1 MLRRPWVVLPV
12 LGVLGGHAGKQP
24 GLGTWS
30 VACFLLHLSPVAAVQ
45 IHSEP
50 ASPRDAV
57 LSAARAPDRQIA
69 APAGAHSHLQSK
81 WLLTGDFGDGPL
93 WLSLPSPNSVFLI
106 TCRLWLPG
114 SDVRLEFS
122 STDRARDVSAEL
134 YRQAIRLGRSQIVAA
149 SVGLT
154 LEAVHLVSLPSHPE
168 AITVLFDLGREVV
181 CSELP
186 FDYSPNQVIT
196 AAQEAAS
203 SSDIQI
209 LKGLAHRLRHGDV
222 IRVIVNSEQRTL
234 DVSAFTLPPHV
245 ASASRWLRESRVVS
259 FLHSVEGVLSFEVPR
274 SYALDITVLSTL
286 LQSVIPGRHVFV
298 EIPGADALPH
308 AAFCVARPGQDCVT
322 YRLTDA
328 SDPSAAGLF
337 LAFAGVFESFPV
349 FLDSL
354 LYSNRPAAVLLR
366 RLQPFGLSVLSWECT
381 VIPGRGDWGPLPDR
395 CPALSFAG
403 QFYPPGAPLPDF
415 PSGAVIQIIIVVAL
429 LWNRPSG
436 LTGVVINLLLVTV
449 PVSTMPP
456 FPGFIYCPV
465 NSLSIR
471 HDCGL
476 SSQSTCAAASAPNV
490 DLLDIGGTS
499 GSHKLALPSSVSW
512 FLESSDEEGPPPV
525 QAENM
530 SDASGAPVPFTTP
543 AGPPPPEPV
552 NAPFQPRLRY
562 LRAARPLEDY
572 ALGLWPSTLDREPAA
587 DEDVIR
593 RVQADL
599 LGLQR
604 GLRTFAA
611 AIPLGTPFCIH
622 NPFTARQQCDIVE
635 YSAGPELNPFVLF
648 QGHAR
653 SRGWAGIVLLMPQP
667 DATAVHLIGCPQAPG
682 NVAVGVVIDGRL
694 IPCCLPA
701 CVACAALRALHL
713 DGQAYDLRPPEVH
726 EETAVVQFRNGD
738 CLAAGRRPS
747 RQLPSQQDVQAAAAE
762 TLGRGT
768 DAATS
773 APGTT
778 SAAVRA
784 AWLWVGLVVTSAR
797 SPGVAPAMLAL
808 CLWHAEVLGMHRPGG
823 FPWGID
829 PVNRRFSGITS
840 EDPVEVVLH
849 SPFLG
854 VFPPFTASQDTCH
867 TQAWAQ
873 FRNDDPGWAADYFPV
888 WPGPA
893 FNELSVVPVGHDP
906 ALVTIMLVWGG
917 HHRATLTPR
926 TMTVAWLTSFVAR
939 HINSEVG
946 GLSLP
951 HGLAVCEYFD
961 IPPAAFRFRNGDVVY
976 IHDPPADPDEPLEFV
991 EPWHLQ
997 DGLAAHHA
1005 PWAVGFQLMFP
1016 ISVHLLRPEK
1026 PPLLTSIP
1034 AGESWCPEAF
1044 SFSGDFRHQFPG
1056 FWTPVQW
1063 TSARAL
1069 QLMAVNEVAAKVNV
1083 VAATP
1088 EGRLCRSVDRV
1099 VSRASLAAQLKF
1111 CPATVQVGGVPPYAL
1126 EQACEL
1132 RNGDVVF
1139 GEFARGGCA
1148 TASCRLGL
1156 WLGTALAFSQLPVAR
1171 QFLLVLA
1178 VGLFYGSHPASFG
1191 ASALLFMSPAAAM
1204 IPQAPATSVATPD
1217 IPAATV
1223 NRVTLTLANPFAPWQ
1238 RVEVDPSNAF
1248 EEIIADAHHTLTSW
1262 HRGFVESGLVTD
1274 GSHVLVPRPG
1284 GRLTCIL
1291 VTGLGQLLCVVVPSF
1306 LTPRDLTQAL
1316 QLRFGRRVSVH
1327 LSPGLAASTRDTRP
1341 VLALRSGDLIAVR
1354 LFQSDPS
1361 AGPRETPVFLTWGA
1375 AHAASAWHSDFI
1387 VAHASCVLLWSP
1399 SRPARVALLR
1409 HQARWNAAEATVCQ
1423 HEDALGVYRLL
1434 RKPVSAMAIG
1444 GFTPL
1449 QLDCL
1454 AVGCRLGGVAPVVRR
1469 GGSLIVL
1476 TVSCVLPAAFQVQ
1489 GPWSLFEAVGSRH
1502 CGAWATRFFP
1512 VRGAFPFAQVTL
1524 APVAPFGMASV
1535 VFHTLSG
1542 TAVALASVDASL
1554 EDIQRLAA
1562 RLIPCT
1568 RFWVVIPPPSI
1579 RAANMHT
1586 HIRLRNG
1593 DAFGFLPD
1601 SSQPGSTRF
1610 PALHYPSLDRARQVA
1625 SWSLSFRFDTGGP
1638 VTLWTTSNRFGQ
1650 LVYVRDNA
1658 YWDPLGPTFRSLGGE
1673 TLTGS
1678 WVPVLT
1684 GDLSDLHLMSRT
1696 SISEAHVLFL
1706 LPPEQTPVGVFLAG
1720 CNTHR
1725 IPLGW
1730 QLLPAIRY
1738 GDVLVIAPTAD
1749 LVWDPFSSLDDVQPQ
1764 SAQHT
1769 WHQSLTSA
1777 SPGPT
1782 ALLGFLAVSVGRA
1795 PWWLGLALGVVLGSG
1810 MVPSYE
1816 LPDPPIRVGLYPWRA
1831 RPGEGDLLDLSVRPE
1846 LDIVLL
1852 SPFTGPREAGRLYTS
1867 AAITELHTL
1876 TQACEPAWGADAVPV
1891 WPTAALPALLVVP
1904 RPPDP
1909 SLVCLAVSSL
1919 DRHFSVLIPC
1929 SSTLSWLGEALRF
1942 LQPLQA
1948 LSLRAPSSLAAST
1961 PPDGVIRWRSGDL
1974 VVALPPAAFEPT
1986 YQPPCFH
1993 TDAQVRHCA
2002 VWAVDFSV
2010 SARTNFIL
2018 WRPGVRATRGHAP
2031 EGAQWRALD
2040 FTFAG
2045 EFCQHY
2051 PGRWV
2056 PVPWIAQDHA
2066 HLVVVSEDPTYV
2078 NVVIEADGKC
2088 WCAPV
2093 TAVTDAW
2100 QLWTDVPSIPTQP
2113 RVLGLSHQELRQGT
2127 VLRNGDVVSGAPKVA
2142 PLSGGV
2148 WVLLAFFLSAR
2159 FLPTFP
2165 SSLVLLAGLVFGWHH
2180 EAVGAR
2186 HLSITVGLAAA
2197 GQCHVRAARMHDTPY
2212 PVGECHRLWEPSGS
2226 VSGPFFG
2233 PVDRPPE
2240 ELRHA
2245 AVAWSDFTQVL
2256 PPQDPRIVDWV
2267 PVPSDPLFVVVLLQC
2282 PPATRAAILPATC
2295 HAADLIRAC
2304 RRSVPDLA
2312 CVLASPEIWCGTATS
2327 FTPTLFLRS
2336 GDVLT
2341 LACAGWVPRL
2351 RSPSGRYWDTFYQAR
2366 KFAFWGSPFQIRMPG
2381 LLFAWSAGDPVPLTV
2396 HTVQNE
2402 VWDPEHCTFRPS
2414 LARYSVDRWIPAARC
2429 DLLGLHLVPE
2439 SLNPHRA
2446 HVLPM
2451 QPPLRLLEVSRYSTR
2466 GLIRDGDSGS
2476 LGSSAPSPRLLL
2488 CLVGLLLAR
2497 NALPLWPSGGAL
2509 LFAGASFGAFPFSG
2523 TLVLPAVS
2531 PVAMPVSAQNLRVVS
2546 PRWPPIAPSRGSF
2559 TVVGGPRRGGALPF
2573 WLAAPEPAA
2582 RPVAQTAPVPP
2593 AWSASL
2599 LDCYGRAWGAPADDR
2614 DFDGSP
2620 ATPATH
2626 CLDLQDAGYHYA
2638 GLAAHYLFKP
2648 LLTDLPS
2655 SLASLLHQGWCR
2667 FPRWPGGVPDEVF
2680 IATDGS
2686 GLGKGGWALAVWVS
2700 WKGNWYRLGWDAGS
2714 LASTPWLPSFP
2725 ATHLD
2730 LRSYLGELSAL
2741 VSAAAWFTVWWD
2753 NMQLLTGN
2761 APARITLAV
2770 DNSAALQVAGG
2781 HASATTPHARV
2792 CRALWQSIQS
2802 RCSTHFRHV
2811 PGHTGNLVN
2820 EIADA
2825 LAGYGTAHDRCAS
2838 VGWCRLPTTFGDS
2851 LLECAPLMWLLP
2863 QARLQEGRLCWRSPG
2878 WVDCPRTSIQ
2888 EPPQIQP
2895 QVRQDDEQVKPLR
2908 TTVTLVQ
2915 ANIQT
2920 IKDVDVSF
2928 FNRDGHGQRRIYLAK
2943 QLRAL
2948 GVHIAFLQEC
2958 RSRPGRWSSHGFLSF
2973 RSGAEKGLFGVEIW
2987 IRPDLLHPAL
2997 SLDDFRIRFASPKI
3011 LLVQCQRA
3019 ELPVTLVAAHAPHAE
3034 RPDAEIRRFWHDLKT
3049 QLLPACNRGTVLLGI
3064 DANAD
3069 FTGRDEEETL
3079 VGDLLNLRPARL
3091 GDDLLLACAHDT
3103 ALAAPGTWSEVCTG
3117 PTWTWQHTGGKTQ
3130 RLDHLLITHGTR
3142 VSQYRQFPEFDIL
3155 NGEVKCIRAAP
3166 TRLTLVPLSL
3176 KLSGTLFTSPHL
3188 VVVRREF
3195 SNFVLP
3201 TPMRSAAF
3209 LPGPL
3214 FKNGNLICLK
3224 LLPAFLKLFVMH
3236 GPRLG
3241 GFAPSITGNS
3251 VWLPFGHGAH
3261 AQARLDKQ
3269 AYFESML
3276 LGAVDHWH
3284 ATGRPLEA
3292 VAKLSWAS
3300 KGKAP
3305 GPDHIRNEAE
3315 PLHFKAST
3323 VGALHKKGPAH
3334 IPANFRSIAMLNG
3347 VAKLWHSQL
3356 RATLGQEVIAHYF
3369 PTQLGGRRGVDTGLA
3384 LTVFRSAVDLASVH
3398 GRSWAALFVDIQA
3411 AYYEADRTLLFH
3423 GRDLEPA
3430 LAGLQLPRHVHGLIQ
3445 DGVLAGL
3452 GVPADQIALL
3462 RDCVECSYWRLV
3474 GQHQAIMAGRGSRPG
3489 DGLAD
3494 VLFGAL
3500 FAVILQCL
3508 HFALKAEDIV
3518 HAASSDALGRPDAS
3532 LQIAWA
3538 DDLCLLVDF
3547 IRATWAVSKLRRLCT
3562 IVLQVFE
3569 AFRFRVNLGAGKTE
3583 ALVHLQGAG
3592 ANVARKDLLTPE
3604 PLLALSDGRGIRVVP
3619 EYKYLGVVQRC
3630 RDTGRRDVEAAAAR
3644 GNSIWTQASGLVHS
3658 EKLPWMLKSVW
3669 LQGRTL
3675 PAAYS
3680 SLATTLARSERA
3692 WGPLNGFYDKCLR
3705 QLVGSW
3711 DAGHHVASVQLRAC
3725 TGVLDVECATVIAR
3739 VRLLCR
3745 IASGRSPEV
3754 FELFQASWDR
3764 GGEWSSLLADAVRRV
3779 WPACGLPALQ
3789 TGEPTLLCVRRH
3801 TKEILSACRR
3811 ISRSGTMLLALHRAW
3826 RSHGGPPPKR
3836 VIGLASPHICPEC
3849 GVTLPSAHAL
3859 AAHAH
3864 RLHGR
3869 VALCTQYTLGTICL
3883 WCMVEFHNAA
3893 RLRYH
3898 LLHSPDC
3905 EHGLR
3910 CCVGPVYE
3918 YGTGT
3923 KRRGKQGHARAP
3935 VFRVAGPCNATAA
3948 QRRAAEEG
3956 RCCTDEE
3963 LAAEL
3968 RTIAPGPSFSEG
3980 TRSSPVVPFRRVGG
3994 YSTLPPGEE
4003 ASTIPCPE
4011 VLHSPHAPVASSTGA
4026 LDFGSP
4032 TTSVRLS
4039 SDDTAAA
4046 SARYQTHPTER
4057 FCTVYC
4063 FDEAPGA
4070 SSFCAPSCRWCA
4082 VPPAIWCL
4090 PPSWARCWKLFLALE
4105 SLHPWAAETWRLSA
4119 FLRQEER
4126 PSPSAT
4132 LGCLTCFE
4140 QIAAQ
4145 RILFLRR
4152 LLTCL
4157 HLLRQIKAGAA
4168 LWCAVPLPGAF
4179 WELLRRVVPHA
4190 VGTSAVAV
4198 LGFGTVVSLPAVAPR
4213 ALSSLASGWLSL
4225 ASPRR
4230 LAMPHQLP
4238 L

>member
-1 MLRRPWVVLPV
+1 MRIWTLNVPVPVDLPWRPQGYP
-12 LGVLGGHAGKQP
+12 
-24 GLGTWS
+24 T
-30 VACFLLHLSPVAAVQ
+30 
-45 IHSEP
+45 
-50 ASPRDAV
+50 
-57 LSAARAPDRQIA
+57 
-69 APAGAHSHLQSK
+69 
-81 WLLTGDFGDGPL
+81 
-93 WLSLPSPNSVFLI
+93 
-106 TCRLWLPG
+106 
-114 SDVRLEFS
+114 
-122 STDRARDVSAEL
+122 
-134 YRQAIRLGRSQIVAA
+134 
-149 SVGLT
+149 
-154 LEAVHLVSLPSHPE
+154 
-168 AITVLFDLGREVV
+168 
-181 CSELP
+181 
-186 FDYSPNQVIT
+186 
-196 AAQEAAS
+196 
-203 SSDIQI
+203 
-209 LKGLAHRLRHGDV
+209 
-222 IRVIVNSEQRTL
+222 
-234 DVSAFTLPPHV
+234 
-245 ASASRWLRESRVVS
+245 RWLRELMCRLHHIDDPGEFRSTLSSPGGTVQHVLFVPIVPTTHPTARFWLLHWGDAAVVTFGHTPFHWDVVS
-259 FLHSVEGVLSFEVPR
+259 AHIR
-274 SYALDITVLSTL
+274 ALF
-286 LQSVIPGRHVFV
+286 PG
-298 EIPGADALPH
+298 
-308 AAFCVARPGQDCVT
+308 
-322 YRLTDA
+322 
-328 SDPSAAGLF
+328 
-337 LAFAGVFESFPV
+337 
-349 FLDSL
+349 
-354 LYSNRPAAVLLR
+354 
-366 RLQPFGLSVLSWECT
+366 
-381 VIPGRGDWGPLPDR
+381 GPLPDR

-415 PSGAVIQIIIVVAL
+415 PSGAVIQIIIGAL
-429 LWNRPSG
+429 ARIPGDDDPWNPDPLVIDSPFFRHVPSRGPALEPAIRLDGSGNQLAAGVLQTPLVDQGVQTDLSGNGTGLDHATVSRVHLLSRELSFHTSRLWAGLAEPDAEPVGDSPSV
-436 LTGVVINLLLVTV
+436 L
-449 PVSTMPP
+449 
-456 FPGFIYCPV
+456 
-465 NSLSIR
+465 R
-471 HDCGL
+471 L
-476 SSQSTCAAASAPNV
+476 SSQSACAAASAPHV

-512 FLESSDEEGPPPV
+512 VLVGALLGFRGVASGSFLALATVSDGSIIFPPPDCSDEEQSDGEGPPPV

-530 SDASGAPVPFTTP
+530 SAASAAPVPFTIP

-587 DEDVIR
+587 DEDVVR

-653 SRGWAGIVLLMPQP
+653 SRGWAGMVLLMPQP

-694 IPCCLPA
+694 LPCCLPA
-701 CVACAALRALHL
+701 CVACAALQALHL
-713 DGQAYDLRPPEVH
+713 DGQEYDLRPPDVH

-747 RQLPSQQDVQAAAAE
+747 RQLPSHQDVQAATAE
-762 TLGRGT
+762 TLGGGT
-768 DAATS
+768 DDAAT
-773 APGTT
+773 
-778 SAAVRA
+778 
-784 AWLWVGLVVTSAR
+784 
-797 SPGVAPAMLAL
+797 
-808 CLWHAEVLGMHRPGG
+808 
-823 FPWGID
+823 
-829 PVNRRFSGITS
+829 
-840 EDPVEVVLH
+840 
-849 SPFLG
+849 
-854 VFPPFTASQDTCH
+854 DTCH

-1056 FWTPVQW
+1056 FWMPVQW

-1099 VSRASLAAQLKF
+1099 ASRDSLAAQLRF
-1111 CPATVQVGGVPPYAL
+1111 CPATVQVGGVPSYAM

-1132 RNGDVVF
+1132 RNGDVIF
-1139 GEFARGGCA
+1139 GEFARGACA
-1148 TASCRLGL
+1148 TASCRLGW
-1156 WLGTALAFSQLPVAR
+1156 WLGTAFAFSQLPMAR

-1178 VGLFYGSHPASFG
+1178 VGLMHGGQSSSLG
-1191 ASALLFMSPAAAM
+1191 AGALFFLPSAAAM
-1204 IPQAPATSVATPD
+1204 IQRAPAGPLATPA

-1248 EEIIADAHHTLTSW
+1248 EDVIA
-1262 HRGFVESGLVTD
+1262 V
-1274 GSHVLVPRPG
+1274 
-1284 GRLTCIL
+1284 
-1291 VTGLGQLLCVVVPSF
+1291 
-1306 LTPRDLTQAL
+1306 
-1316 QLRFGRRVSVH
+1316 
-1327 LSPGLAASTRDTRP
+1327 
-1341 VLALRSGDLIAVR
+1341 AVR

-1399 SRPARVALLR
+1399 SRPTRVALLR

-1423 HEDALGVYRLL
+1423 HEEALGVHRWAPCHGVSRLTEALHMTFTFKGFPSAPPPVRLL
-1434 RKPVSAMAIG
+1434 RKPVYATAIG
-1444 GFTPL
+1444 GFIPL

-1454 AVGCRLGGVAPVVRR
+1454 AVGYLRWPDFCSLCMVSVGCRLGGVAPVIGTALTAIFLRESISAVVNLMSCRR

-1476 TVSCVLPAAFQVQ
+1476 TVSFVLPAAFQVQ

-1512 VRGAFPFAQVTL
+1512 VRAAFPFAQVTL

-1562 RLIPCT
+1562 RLIPST

-1579 RAANMHT
+1579 RAAHMHT

-1601 SSQPGSTRF
+1601 STQPGSTRF

-1638 VTLWTTSNRFGQ
+1638 VTLWTTSSRFGQ

-1706 LPPEQTPVGVFLAG
+1706 LPPEPTPVGVFLAG

-1738 GDVLVIAPTAD
+1738 VRAGSTLRDGDVLVIAPNAD
-1749 LVWDPFSSLDDVQPQ
+1749 LVWDPFSTQPPSLDDAQPQ
-1764 SAQHT
+1764 RAQHT
-1769 WHQSLTSA
+1769 WHQPLTSA
-1777 SPGPT
+1777 SPGST
-1782 ALLGFLAVSVGRA
+1782 VLLGALAVSVGRA
-1795 PWWLGLALGVVLGSG
+1795 PWWLGLALGVVLGSS

-1816 LPDPPIRVGLYPWRA
+1816 LLDPPIRVGLYPWRA
-1831 RPGEGDLLDLSVRPE
+1831 RPGEGDLLDLSARPE

-1867 AAITELHTL
+1867 ASVTELNTL
-1876 TQACEPAWGADAVPV
+1876 MQACEPAWGADVAPV

-2010 SARTNFIL
+2010 SVRTNFIL
-2018 WRPGVRATRGHAP
+2018 WRPGVRAIRGHAP

-2093 TAVTDAW
+2093 TAATDAW
-2100 QLWTDVPSIPTQP
+2100 QLWNDVPSISTQP

-2127 VLRNGDVVSGAPKVA
+2127 VLRNGDVVSEAPQGALP
-2142 PLSGGV
+2142 SGGV
-2148 WVLLAFFLSAR
+2148 QALLAFFLSVR

-2165 SSLVLLAGLVFGWHH
+2165 SSLVLIAGLFFGWHN
-2180 EAVGAR
+2180 EAAGAR
-2186 HLSITVGLAAA
+2186 HLTLAVGLAAT
-2197 GQCHVRAARMHDTPY
+2197 GQGHVGAVRMSDTPY
-2212 PVGECHRLWEPSGS
+2212 PAGECHRLWEPSGS

-2245 AVAWSDFTQVL
+2245 AVAWSDFTQVR

-2295 HAADLIRAC
+2295 HAADLTRAC

-2327 FTPTLFLRS
+2327 YTPTLFLRS

-2341 LACAGWVPRL
+2341 LACAGWAPRL

-2366 KFAFWGSPFQIRMPG
+2366 KFAFWGSPFQIRLPG

-2414 LARYSVDRWIPAARC
+2414 LARYSVARWIPAARC

-2446 HVLPM
+2446 HVLPT
-2451 QPPLRLLEVSRYSTR
+2451 QPPLRLLEVSRYSTQ
-2466 GLIRDGDSGS
+2466 
-2476 LGSSAPSPRLLL
+2476 
-2488 CLVGLLLAR
+2488 
-2497 NALPLWPSGGAL
+2497 
-2509 LFAGASFGAFPFSG
+2509 GASFGAFPFSD
-2523 TLVLPAVS
+2523 TLVLPG
-2531 PVAMPVSAQNLRVVS
+2531 VAHGAMS
-2546 PRWPPIAPSRGSF
+2546 WP
-2559 TVVGGPRRGGALPF
+2559 ALLF
-2573 WLAAPEPAA
+2573 
-2582 RPVAQTAPVPP
+2582 
-2593 AWSASL
+2593 
-2599 LDCYGRAWGAPADDR
+2599 DIYGRAWGA
-2614 DFDGSP
+2614 G
-2620 ATPATH
+2620 H
-2626 CLDLQDAGYHYA
+2626 HYA
-2638 GLAAHYLFKP
+2638 GLAAHYLARHLLVSMPPTQSNLVAPPISGMCPDMPVPWLMRLSMPLPVMVQCILGMLPLGGAGCLGRSGPP
-2648 LLTDLPS
+2648 LLNAHRFSGYFRPRSWAL
-2655 SLASLLHQGWCR
+2655 LASFGN
-2667 FPRWPGGVPDEVF
+2667 PR
-2680 IATDGS
+2680 
-2686 GLGKGGWALAVWVS
+2686 
-2700 WKGNWYRLGWDAGS
+2700 R
-2714 LASTPWLPSFP
+2714 
-2725 ATHLD
+2725 
-2730 LRSYLGELSAL
+2730 
-2741 VSAAAWFTVWWD
+2741 
-2753 NMQLLTGN
+2753 
-2761 APARITLAV
+2761 
-2770 DNSAALQVAGG
+2770 GG
-2781 HASATTPHARV
+2781 H
-2792 CRALWQSIQS
+2792 
-2802 RCSTHFRHV
+2802 
-2811 PGHTGNLVN
+2811 PG
-2820 EIADA
+2820 
-2825 LAGYGTAHDRCAS
+2825 
-2838 VGWCRLPTTFGDS
+2838 
-2851 LLECAPLMWLLP
+2851 
-2863 QARLQEGRLCWRSPG
+2863 
-2878 WVDCPRTSIQ
+2878 
-2888 EPPQIQP
+2888 
-2895 QVRQDDEQVKPLR
+2895 
-2908 TTVTLVQ
+2908 LVQ

-2920 IKDVDVSF
+2920 IKDVAESF
-2928 FNRDGHGQRRIYLAK
+2928 FNREGHGQRRIYIAQ
-2943 QLRAL
+2943 QLQSL
-2948 GVHIAFLQEC
+2948 DVHVAFLQEC

-2973 RSGAEKGLFGVEIW
+2973 RSGAEKGMFGVEIW
-2987 IRPDLLHPAL
+2987 VRPDVVSPKLD
-2997 SLDDFRIRFASPKI
+2997 LDDFRIRFASPRL
-3011 LLVQCQRA
+3011 LLVQCQRSDF
-3019 ELPVTLVAAHAPHAE
+3019 PVTLVAAHAPHAE
-3034 RPDAEIRRFWHDLKT
+3034 RPEHEIRRFWQDLRV
-3049 QLLPACNRGTVLLGI
+3049 QLLPACNRGVVLAGI

-3069 FTGRDEEETL
+3069 FVGRDEEEVL
-3079 VGDLLNLRPARL
+3079 VGDLLSLRPARL
-3091 GDDLLLACAHDT
+3091 ADDLLLACLHDT
-3103 ALAAPGTWSEVCTG
+3103 SLAAPGTWAETHSG
-3117 PTWTWQHTGGKTQ
+3117 PSWTWQHTGGKVQ
-3130 RLDHLLITHGTR
+3130 RLDHLLVTGGVVVRGH
-3142 VSQYRQFPEFDIL
+3142 RQFPELDIL
-3155 NGEVKCIRAAP
+3155 NGEARDHMPITACVEIWGKTGRRVHQRCPYPPTCGDLVSQHVWDTLARSGPGSGSTKVRQLCTAHDAA
-3166 TRLTLVPLSL
+3166 
-3176 KLSGTLFTSPHL
+3176 
-3188 VVVRREF
+3188 VR
-3195 SNFVLP
+3195 
-3201 TPMRSAAF
+3201 
-3209 LPGPL
+3209 
-3214 FKNGNLICLK
+3214 
-3224 LLPAFLKLFVMH
+3224 LLPARPPLCRRQPYLSDTAAGLLDTLRDARAELRRLASLQRQQLCALAFHAWHGRPPPAPARRWERHQVQMLVAHFAHVCFKL
-3236 GPRLG
+3236 R
-3241 GFAPSITGNS
+3241 AQ
-3251 VWLPFGHGAH
+3251 AH
-3261 AQARLDKQ
+3261 AQARIDKQ
-3269 AYFESML
+3269 AYFESL
-3276 LGAVDHWH
+3276 LVGAIDHWH

-3292 VAKLSWAS
+3292 VSKLSWAS
-3300 KGKAP
+3300 KGAKQKRDVRAASGFNIDAELQLQFQQQEGGRPVSSAQLNSAFAKWADTARPVCPAAVPSLLDVEHMCRSQKRGKAP
-3305 GPDHIRNEAE
+3305 GPDHIRNEVWKACPDKAGRWLWPIWLHLAWGEAE
-3315 PLHFKAST
+3315 PLHFKASI

-3334 IPANFRSIAMLNG
+3334 LPSNFRSIAMLNG

-3356 RATLGQEVIAHYF
+3356 RATLGQEIIAHYF

-3384 LTVFRSAVDLASVH
+3384 LGVFRSAVDLATVRH
-3398 GRSWAALFVDIQA
+3398 RSWAALFVDIQA
-3411 AYYEADRTLLFH
+3411 AYYEADRILLFE
-3423 GRDLEPA
+3423 GRDLDEA
-3430 LAGLQLPRHVHGLIQ
+3430 LQGLRLPEHVHGLIR
-3445 DGVLAGL
+3445 DGVLSGL
-3452 GVPADQIALL
+3452 GVPPDQIALL
-3462 RDCVECSYWRLV
+3462 RDCVECSFWRLV
-3474 GQHQAIMAGRGSRPG
+3474 GQPQAILASRGSRPG

-3508 HFALKAEDIV
+3508 HHALRAEDIV
-3518 HAASSDALGRPDAS
+3518 HASTSDALGNPDTA

-3547 IRATWAVSKLRRLCT
+3547 LRATWAVSKLQRLCS

-3583 ALVHLQGAG
+3583 ALVHLQGPG
-3592 ANVARKDLLTPE
+3592 ANEARKELLSPVPQLHLT
-3604 PLLALSDGRGIRVVP
+3604 DGRCIRVVP
-3619 EYKYLGVVQRC
+3619 EYKYLGVAQRC
-3630 RDTGRRDVEAAAAR
+3630 RDTGRRDIEAAASR
-3644 GNSIWTQASGLVHS
+3644 GNAIWTQSAGLVHS
-3658 EKLPWMLKSVW
+3658 DHLPWVLKLVW

-3680 SLATTLARSERA
+3680 SLATTLAHCERV
-3692 WGPLNGFYDKCLR
+3692 WGPLQGFLDKCLR
-3705 QLVGSW
+3705 QLVGAW
-3711 DAGHHVASVQLRAC
+3711 DAGHHVASAQLRAC
-3725 TGVLDVECATVIAR
+3725 TGVLDVECATLIAR

-3745 IASGRSPEV
+3745 IVSGRSAEV
-3754 FELFQASWDR
+3754 FDLFQASWDR
-3764 GGEWSSLLADAVRRV
+3764 GGEWSSLLADAVRKV
-3779 WPACGLPALQ
+3779 WPACGLPDLR
-3789 TGEPTLLCVRRH
+3789 TGEPTLEGIRRH
-3801 TKEILSACRR
+3801 SKAILAACRK

-3826 RSHGGPPPKR
+3826 NSRQTPSPKKI
-3836 VIGLASPHICPEC
+3836 IGVAAPHVCPEC

-3859 AAHAH
+3859 AAHLH

-3869 VALCTQYTLGTICL
+3869 VALCTQYTLGTVCL
-3883 WCMVEFHNAA
+3883 WCLIEFHNAA

-3898 LLHSPDC
+3898 LLNSPAC

-3910 CCVGPVYE
+3910 CCVGPVYV
-3918 YGTGT
+3918 YGSGT
-3923 KRRGKQGHARAP
+3923 KRRGQQGHARAP
-3935 VFRVAGPCNATAA
+3935 VFRLTGPCNATPS
-3948 QRRAAEEG
+3948 QRRAAEED
-3956 RCCTDEE
+3956 RNCTAEE

-3968 RTIAPGPSFSEG
+3968 HALAPGPGFAEG
-3980 TRSSPVVPFRRVGG
+3980 ARSSPVVPFRRATDPAEGTPV
-3994 YSTLPPGEE
+3994 PPTG
-4003 ASTIPCPE
+4003 C
-4011 VLHSPHAPVASSTGA
+4011 APVAVGFPAVAHAAFDGVKPPIEASSP
-4026 LDFGSP
+4026 LSP
-4032 TTSVRLS
+4032 LS
-4039 SDDTAAA
+4039 PHPPPLAVPAQV
-4046 SARYQTHPTER
+4046 SACLLSA
-4057 FCTVYC
+4057 FF
-4063 FDEAPGA
+4063 FDEFPDD
-4070 SSFCAPSCRWCA
+4070 CELRVPSCRWSGLA
-4082 VPPAIWCL
+4082 PGLWCL
-4090 PPSWARCWKLFLALE
+4090 PCSWNWCWRLFCAFDMR
-4105 SLHPWAAETWRLSA
+4105 HPWSGDVWRLSA
-4119 FLRQEER
+4119 FLRREER
-4126 PSPSAT
+4126 PSALPRLRGPS
-4132 LGCLTCFE
+4132 GFG
-4140 QIAAQ
+4140 QAAAS

-4152 LLTCL
+4152 MLTFL
-4157 HLLRQIKAGAA
+4157 HLIRQLQLGAV
-4168 LWCAVPLPGAF
+4168 LWSAQPLPGAF
-4179 WELLRRVVPHA
+4179 WELLGRVAPAA
-4190 VGTSAVAV
+4190 VGASAVSV
-4198 LGFGTVVSLPAVAPR
+4198 LGFGSVVSLPGVVPSALA
-4213 ALSSLASGWLSL
+4213 ALSAGCLATAL
-4225 ASPRR
+4225 PRR
-4230 LAMPHQLP
+4230 LAFPHQL
-4238 L
+4238 LSAG

>member
-1 MLRRPWVVLPV
+1 MRIWTLNVPVPVDLPWRPQGYP
-12 LGVLGGHAGKQP
+12 
-24 GLGTWS
+24 T
-30 VACFLLHLSPVAAVQ
+30 
-45 IHSEP
+45 
-50 ASPRDAV
+50 
-57 LSAARAPDRQIA
+57 
-69 APAGAHSHLQSK
+69 
-81 WLLTGDFGDGPL
+81 
-93 WLSLPSPNSVFLI
+93 
-106 TCRLWLPG
+106 
-114 SDVRLEFS
+114 
-122 STDRARDVSAEL
+122 
-134 YRQAIRLGRSQIVAA
+134 
-149 SVGLT
+149 
-154 LEAVHLVSLPSHPE
+154 
-168 AITVLFDLGREVV
+168 
-181 CSELP
+181 
-186 FDYSPNQVIT
+186 
-196 AAQEAAS
+196 
-203 SSDIQI
+203 
-209 LKGLAHRLRHGDV
+209 
-222 IRVIVNSEQRTL
+222 
-234 DVSAFTLPPHV
+234 
-245 ASASRWLRESRVVS
+245 RWLRELMCRLHHIDDPGEFRSTLSSPGGTVQHVLFVPIVPTTHPTARFWLLHWGDAAVVTFGHTPFHWDVVS
-259 FLHSVEGVLSFEVPR
+259 AHIR
-274 SYALDITVLSTL
+274 ALF
-286 LQSVIPGRHVFV
+286 PG
-298 EIPGADALPH
+298 
-308 AAFCVARPGQDCVT
+308 
-322 YRLTDA
+322 
-328 SDPSAAGLF
+328 
-337 LAFAGVFESFPV
+337 
-349 FLDSL
+349 
-354 LYSNRPAAVLLR
+354 
-366 RLQPFGLSVLSWECT
+366 
-381 VIPGRGDWGPLPDR
+381 GPLPDR

-415 PSGAVIQIIIVVAL
+415 PSGAVIQIIIGALARIPGDDDPWNPDPLVVDSPFFRHVPSRGPAL
-429 LWNRPSG
+429 EPAIRLDGSGNQLAAGALQTPLVDQGVQTDLSGNGTGLDHATVSRVHLLSRELSFHTSRLWAGLAEPDAEPVGDSPSV
-436 LTGVVINLLLVTV
+436 L
-449 PVSTMPP
+449 
-456 FPGFIYCPV
+456 
-465 NSLSIR
+465 R
-471 HDCGL
+471 L
-476 SSQSTCAAASAPNV
+476 SSQSACAAASAPNV

-512 FLESSDEEGPPPV
+512 VLVGALLGFRGVASGSFLALATVSDGSIIFPPPDCSDEEQSDEEGPPPV

-530 SDASGAPVPFTTP
+530 SVASGAPVPFTIP

-587 DEDVIR
+587 DEDVVR

-653 SRGWAGIVLLMPQP
+653 SRGWAGMVLLMPQP

-694 IPCCLPA
+694 LPCCLPA
-701 CVACAALRALHL
+701 CVACAALQALHL
-713 DGQAYDLRPPEVH
+713 DGQEYDLRPPDVH

-747 RQLPSQQDVQAAAAE
+747 RQLPSHQDVQAATAE
-762 TLGRGT
+762 TLGGGT
-768 DAATS
+768 DDAATV
-773 APGTT
+773 PGST
-778 SAAVRA
+778 SAAFRA
-784 AWLWVGLVVTSAR
+784 AGLWVWLVVTSAR
-797 SPGVAPAMLAL
+797 SHGVAPAMLAL
-808 CLWHAEVLGMHRPGG
+808 CLWRAEVLGMHRPGG

-873 FRNDDPGWAADYFPV
+873 FRTADPGWAADYFPV

-1099 VSRASLAAQLKF
+1099 VSRDSLAAQLRF
-1111 CPATVQVGGVPPYAL
+1111 CPATVQVGGVPSYAM

-1132 RNGDVVF
+1132 RNGDVIF
-1139 GEFARGGCA
+1139 GEFARGACA
-1148 TASCRLGL
+1148 TASCRLGW
-1156 WLGTALAFSQLPVAR
+1156 WLGTAFAFSQLPMAR

-1178 VGLFYGSHPASFG
+1178 VGLMHGGQSSSLG
-1191 ASALLFMSPAAAM
+1191 AGALFFLPSAAAM
-1204 IPQAPATSVATPD
+1204 IQRAPAAPLATPA

-1248 EEIIADAHHTLTSW
+1248 EDVIADAHHTLTSW
-1262 HRGFVESGLVTD
+1262 HRGFAESGLVSD

-1284 GRLTCIL
+1284 GRLACIL
-1291 VTGLGQLLCVVVPSF
+1291 VSGLGQLICVVVPSF
-1306 LTPRDLTQAL
+1306 LTPRDLTHAL
-1316 QLRFGRRVSVH
+1316 QLRFGRRVSAH

-1399 SRPARVALLR
+1399 SRPTRVALLR

-1423 HEDALGVYRLL
+1423 HEEALGVHRWAPCHGHLGTPPWLVEQATAFGRVNIIQSRGSTRLL
-1434 RKPVSAMAIG
+1434 RKPVYATAIG
-1444 GFTPL
+1444 GFIPL

-1454 AVGCRLGGVAPVVRR
+1454 VVGYLRWPDFCSLCMVSVGQPGLCPPAPRADVPVLTLQKLAPFAPGCRLGGVAPVIGTALTAIFLRESISAVVNLMSCRR

-1476 TVSCVLPAAFQVQ
+1476 TVSFVLPAAFQVQ

-1512 VRGAFPFAQVTL
+1512 VRAAFPFAQVTL

-1562 RLIPCT
+1562 RLIPST

-1579 RAANMHT
+1579 RAAHMYT

-1601 SSQPGSTRF
+1601 STQPGSTRF

-1638 VTLWTTSNRFGQ
+1638 VTLWTTSSRFGQ

-1738 GDVLVIAPTAD
+1738 VRAGSTLRDGVKATFSIFRPD
-1749 LVWDPFSSLDDVQPQ
+1749 LNWILFCL
-1764 SAQHT
+1764 
-1769 WHQSLTSA
+1769 
-1777 SPGPT
+1777 
-1782 ALLGFLAVSVGRA
+1782 
-1795 PWWLGLALGVVLGSG
+1795 
-1810 MVPSYE
+1810 
-1816 LPDPPIRVGLYPWRA
+1816 
-1831 RPGEGDLLDLSVRPE
+1831 
-1846 LDIVLL
+1846 
-1852 SPFTGPREAGRLYTS
+1852 
-1867 AAITELHTL
+1867 
-1876 TQACEPAWGADAVPV
+1876 ACEPAWGADVVPV

-1961 PPDGVIRWRSGDL
+1961 PHDGVIRWRSGDL

-2010 SARTNFIL
+2010 SVRTNFIL
-2018 WRPGVRATRGHAP
+2018 WRPGVRAIRGHAP

-2045 EFCQHY
+2045 DFCQHY

-2093 TAVTDAW
+2093 TAATDAW
-2100 QLWTDVPSIPTQP
+2100 QLWNDVPSISTQP

-2127 VLRNGDVVSGAPKVA
+2127 VLRNGDVVSEAPQGALP
-2142 PLSGGV
+2142 SGGV
-2148 WVLLAFFLSAR
+2148 QALLAFFLSVR

-2165 SSLVLLAGLVFGWHH
+2165 SSLVLIAGLFFGWHN
-2180 EAVGAR
+2180 EAAGAR
-2186 HLSITVGLAAA
+2186 HLTLAVGLAAT
-2197 GQCHVRAARMHDTPY
+2197 GQGHVEAVRMSDTPY
-2212 PVGECHRLWEPSGS
+2212 PAGECHRLWEPSGS

-2245 AVAWSDFTQVL
+2245 AVAWSDFTQVR

-2295 HAADLIRAC
+2295 HAADLTRAC

-2327 FTPTLFLRS
+2327 YTPTLFLRS

-2341 LACAGWVPRL
+2341 LACAGWAPRL

-2366 KFAFWGSPFQIRMPG
+2366 KFAFWGSPFQIRLPG

-2414 LARYSVDRWIPAARC
+2414 LARYSVARWIPAARC

-2446 HVLPM
+2446 HVLPT
-2451 QPPLRLLEVSRYSTR
+2451 QPPLRLLEVSRYSTQ

-2476 LGSSAPSPRLLL
+2476 FGSRAPSPRLLL
-2488 CLVGLLLAR
+2488 CLAGLLLTR
-2497 NALPLWPSGGAL
+2497 NALSLWASGGAL
-2509 LFAGASFGAFPFSG
+2509 LLAGASFGAFPFSD
-2523 TLVLPAVS
+2523 TLVLSSVAHGAMSWPA
-2531 PVAMPVSAQNLRVVS
+2531 
-2546 PRWPPIAPSRGSF
+2546 
-2559 TVVGGPRRGGALPF
+2559 
-2573 WLAAPEPAA
+2573 
-2582 RPVAQTAPVPP
+2582 
-2593 AWSASL
+2593 L
-2599 LDCYGRAWGAPADDR
+2599 LFDIYGRAWGAPSEAPRVADAAAKTVPDR
-2614 DFDGSP
+2614 R
-2620 ATPATH
+2620 
-2626 CLDLQDAGYHYA
+2626 LDLNEAGHHYA
-2638 GLAAHYLFKP
+2638 GLAAHYLARH
-2648 LLTDLPS
+2648 LLVSMPPTLPPCYHS
-2655 SLASLLHQGWCR
+2655 GWLR
-2667 FPRWPGGVPDEVF
+2667 FSAWPGGVPDELF

-2686 GLGKGGWALAVWVS
+2686 GLQAGGWAFAVWAL
-2700 WKGNWYRLGWDAGS
+2700 WKKTWFRVGWDAGS
-2714 LASTPWLPSFP
+2714 LPATPWLPTP
-2725 ATHLD
+2725 TATATD

-2741 VSAAAWFTVWWD
+2741 VSAAAWFT
-2753 NMQLLTGN
+2753 
-2761 APARITLAV
+2761 A
-2770 DNSAALQVAGG
+2770 
-2781 HASATTPHARV
+2781 
-2792 CRALWQSIQS
+2792 WQS
-2802 RCSTHFRHV
+2802 
-2811 PGHTGNLVN
+2811 NLVAPP
-2820 EIADA
+2820 I
-2825 LAGYGTAHDRCAS
+2825 S
-2838 VGWCRLPTTFGDS
+2838 V
-2851 LLECAPLMWLLP
+2851 M
-2863 QARLQEGRLCWRSPG
+2863 
-2878 WVDCPRTSIQ
+2878 CPDM
-2888 EPPQIQP
+2888 P
-2895 QVRQDDEQVKPLR
+2895 
-2908 TTVTLVQ
+2908 
-2915 ANIQT
+2915 
-2920 IKDVDVSF
+2920 DVAESF
-2928 FNRDGHGQRRIYLAK
+2928 FNREGHGQRRIYIAQ
-2943 QLRAL
+2943 QLQSL
-2948 GVHIAFLQEC
+2948 DVHVAFLQEC

-2973 RSGAEKGLFGVEIW
+2973 RSGAEKGMFGVEIW
-2987 IRPDLLHPAL
+2987 VRPDVVSPKLD
-2997 SLDDFRIRFASPKI
+2997 LDDFRIRFASPRL
-3011 LLVQCQRA
+3011 LLVQCQRSDF
-3019 ELPVTLVAAHAPHAE
+3019 PVTLVAAHAPHAE
-3034 RPDAEIRRFWHDLKT
+3034 RPEHEIRRFWQDLRV
-3049 QLLPACNRGTVLLGI
+3049 QLLPACNRGVVLAGI

-3069 FTGRDEEETL
+3069 FVGRDEEEVL
-3079 VGDLLNLRPARL
+3079 VGDLLSLRPARL
-3091 GDDLLLACAHDT
+3091 ADDLLLACLHDT
-3103 ALAAPGTWSEVCTG
+3103 SLAAPGTWAETHSG
-3117 PTWTWQHTGGKTQ
+3117 PSWTWQHTGGKVQ
-3130 RLDHLLITHGTR
+3130 RLDHLLVTGGVVVRGH
-3142 VSQYRQFPEFDIL
+3142 RQFPELDIL
-3155 NGEVKCIRAAP
+3155 NGEDLAPLKSVSYALRTLQLSDCYRRDLRCAGANPTSQIRLLVS
-3166 TRLTLVPLSL
+3166 LTP
-3176 KLSGTLFTSPHL
+3176 
-3188 VVVRREF
+3188 
-3195 SNFVLP
+3195 
-3201 TPMRSAAF
+3201 
-3209 LPGPL
+3209 
-3214 FKNGNLICLK
+3214 
-3224 LLPAFLKLFVMH
+3224 FVM
-3236 GPRLG
+3236 PELSYVVSLL
-3241 GFAPSITGNS
+3241 FSDSSS
-3251 VWLPFGHGAH
+3251 VHLPFMLGTVGHHQLLLGAGNAH
-3261 AQARLDKQ
+3261 AQARIDKQ
-3269 AYFESML
+3269 AYFESL
-3276 LGAVDHWH
+3276 LVGAIDHWH

-3292 VAKLSWAS
+3292 VSKLSWAS
-3300 KGKAP
+3300 KGAKQKRDVRAASGFNIDAELQLQFQQQEGGRPVSSAQLNSAFAKWADTARPVCPAAVPSLLDVEHMCRSQKRGKAP
-3305 GPDHIRNEAE
+3305 GPDHIRNEVWKACPDKAGRWLWPIWLHLAWGEAE
-3315 PLHFKAST
+3315 PLHFKASI

-3334 IPANFRSIAMLNG
+3334 LPSNFRSIAMLNG

-3356 RATLGQEVIAHYF
+3356 RATLGQEIIAHYF

-3384 LTVFRSAVDLASVH
+3384 LGVFRSAVDL
-3398 GRSWAALFVDIQA
+3398 
-3411 AYYEADRTLLFH
+3411 
-3423 GRDLEPA
+3423 GRDLDEA
-3430 LAGLQLPRHVHGLIQ
+3430 LQGLRLPEHVHGLIR
-3445 DGVLAGL
+3445 DGVLSGL
-3452 GVPADQIALL
+3452 GVPPDQIALL
-3462 RDCVECSYWRLV
+3462 RDCVECSFWRLV
-3474 GQHQAIMAGRGSRPG
+3474 GQPQAILASRGSRPG

-3508 HFALKAEDIV
+3508 HHALRAEDIV
-3518 HAASSDALGRPDAS
+3518 HASTSDALGNPDTA

-3547 IRATWAVSKLRRLCT
+3547 LRATWAVSKLQRLCS

-3583 ALVHLQGAG
+3583 ALVHLQGPG
-3592 ANVARKDLLTPE
+3592 ANEARKELLSPVPQLHLT
-3604 PLLALSDGRGIRVVP
+3604 DGRCIRVVP
-3619 EYKYLGVVQRC
+3619 EYKYLGVAQRC
-3630 RDTGRRDVEAAAAR
+3630 RDTGRRDIEAAASR
-3644 GNSIWTQASGLVHS
+3644 GNAIWTQAAGLVHS
-3658 EKLPWMLKSVW
+3658 DHLPWVLKLVW

-3680 SLATTLARSERA
+3680 SLATTLAHSERA
-3692 WGPLNGFYDKCLR
+3692 WGPLQGFLDKCLR
-3705 QLVGSW
+3705 QLVGAW
-3711 DAGHHVASVQLRAC
+3711 DAGHHVASAQLRAC
-3725 TGVLDVECATVIAR
+3725 TGVLDVECATLIAR

-3745 IASGRSPEV
+3745 IVSGRSAEV
-3754 FELFQASWDR
+3754 FDLFQASWDR
-3764 GGEWSSLLADAVRRV
+3764 GGEWSSLLADAVRKV
-3779 WPACGLPALQ
+3779 WPACGLPDLR
-3789 TGEPTLLCVRRH
+3789 TGEPTLEGIRRH
-3801 TKEILSACRR
+3801 SKAILAACRK

-3826 RSHGGPPPKR
+3826 NSRQPPSPKKI
-3836 VIGLASPHICPEC
+3836 IGVAAPHVCPEC

-3859 AAHAH
+3859 AAHLH

-3869 VALCTQYTLGTICL
+3869 VALCTQYTLGTVCL
-3883 WCMVEFHNAA
+3883 WCLIEFHNAA

-3898 LLHSPDC
+3898 LLNSPAC

-3910 CCVGPVYE
+3910 CCVGPVYV
-3918 YGTGT
+3918 YGSGT
-3923 KRRGKQGHARAP
+3923 KRRGQQGHARAP
-3935 VFRVAGPCNATAA
+3935 VFRLTGPCNATPA
-3948 QRRAAEEG
+3948 QRRAAEED
-3956 RCCTDEE
+3956 RNCTAEE

-3968 RTIAPGPSFSEG
+3968 HALAPGPGFAEG
-3980 TRSSPVVPFRRVGG
+3980 ARSSPVVPFRRATDPAEGTPV
-3994 YSTLPPGEE
+3994 PPTG
-4003 ASTIPCPE
+4003 C
-4011 VLHSPHAPVASSTGA
+4011 APVAVGLAAVAHAAVDGVNPPNEASSP
-4026 LDFGSP
+4026 LSP
-4032 TTSVRLS
+4032 FSPHPPPLAVPAQVSACLLS
-4039 SDDTAAA
+4039 A
-4046 SARYQTHPTER
+4046 
-4057 FCTVYC
+4057 FF
-4063 FDEAPGA
+4063 FDEFPDD
-4070 SSFCAPSCRWCA
+4070 CDLRVPSCRWSGLA
-4082 VPPAIWCL
+4082 PGLWCL
-4090 PPSWARCWKLFLALE
+4090 PCSWNWCWRLFCAFDMR
-4105 SLHPWAAETWRLSA
+4105 HPWSGDVWRLSA
-4119 FLRQEER
+4119 FLRREER
-4126 PSPSAT
+4126 PSALPRLRGPS
-4132 LGCLTCFE
+4132 GFG
-4140 QIAAQ
+4140 QAAAS

-4152 LLTCL
+4152 MLTFL
-4157 HLLRQIKAGAA
+4157 HLIRQLQLGAV
-4168 LWCAVPLPGAF
+4168 LWSAQPLPGAF
-4179 WELLRRVVPHA
+4179 WELLGRVAPAA
-4190 VGTSAVAV
+4190 VGASAVSV
-4198 LGFGTVVSLPAVAPR
+4198 LGFGSVVSLPGVVPSALA
-4213 ALSSLASGWLSL
+4213 ALSAGCLASAL
-4225 ASPRR
+4225 PRR
-4230 LAMPHQLP
+4230 LAFPHQL
-4238 L
+4238 LSAS

>member
-1 MLRRPWVVLPV
+1 
-12 LGVLGGHAGKQP
+12 
-24 GLGTWS
+24 
-30 VACFLLHLSPVAAVQ
+30 
-45 IHSEP
+45 
-50 ASPRDAV
+50 
-57 LSAARAPDRQIA
+57 
-69 APAGAHSHLQSK
+69 
-81 WLLTGDFGDGPL
+81 
-93 WLSLPSPNSVFLI
+93 
-106 TCRLWLPG
+106 
-114 SDVRLEFS
+114 
-122 STDRARDVSAEL
+122 
-134 YRQAIRLGRSQIVAA
+134 
-149 SVGLT
+149 
-154 LEAVHLVSLPSHPE
+154 
-168 AITVLFDLGREVV
+168 
-181 CSELP
+181 
-186 FDYSPNQVIT
+186 
-196 AAQEAAS
+196 
-203 SSDIQI
+203 
-209 LKGLAHRLRHGDV
+209 
-222 IRVIVNSEQRTL
+222 
-234 DVSAFTLPPHV
+234 
-245 ASASRWLRESRVVS
+245 
-259 FLHSVEGVLSFEVPR
+259 
-274 SYALDITVLSTL
+274 
-286 LQSVIPGRHVFV
+286 
-298 EIPGADALPH
+298 
-308 AAFCVARPGQDCVT
+308 
-322 YRLTDA
+322 
-328 SDPSAAGLF
+328 
-337 LAFAGVFESFPV
+337 
-349 FLDSL
+349 
-354 LYSNRPAAVLLR
+354 
-366 RLQPFGLSVLSWECT
+366 
-381 VIPGRGDWGPLPDR
+381 
-395 CPALSFAG
+395 
-403 QFYPPGAPLPDF
+403 
-415 PSGAVIQIIIVVAL
+415 
-429 LWNRPSG
+429 
-436 LTGVVINLLLVTV
+436 
-449 PVSTMPP
+449 
-456 FPGFIYCPV
+456 
-465 NSLSIR
+465 
-471 HDCGL
+471 
-476 SSQSTCAAASAPNV
+476 
-490 DLLDIGGTS
+490 
-499 GSHKLALPSSVSW
+499 
-512 FLESSDEEGPPPV
+512 
-525 QAENM
+525 
-530 SDASGAPVPFTTP
+530 
-543 AGPPPPEPV
+543 
-552 NAPFQPRLRY
+552 
-562 LRAARPLEDY
+562 
-572 ALGLWPSTLDREPAA
+572 
-587 DEDVIR
+587 
-593 RVQADL
+593 
-599 LGLQR
+599 
-604 GLRTFAA
+604 
-611 AIPLGTPFCIH
+611 
-622 NPFTARQQCDIVE
+622 
-635 YSAGPELNPFVLF
+635 
-648 QGHAR
+648 
-653 SRGWAGIVLLMPQP
+653 
-667 DATAVHLIGCPQAPG
+667 
-682 NVAVGVVIDGRL
+682 
-694 IPCCLPA
+694 
-701 CVACAALRALHL
+701 
-713 DGQAYDLRPPEVH
+713 
-726 EETAVVQFRNGD
+726 
-738 CLAAGRRPS
+738 
-747 RQLPSQQDVQAAAAE
+747 
-762 TLGRGT
+762 
-768 DAATS
+768 
-773 APGTT
+773 
-778 SAAVRA
+778 
-784 AWLWVGLVVTSAR
+784 
-797 SPGVAPAMLAL
+797 
-808 CLWHAEVLGMHRPGG
+808 
-823 FPWGID
+823 
-829 PVNRRFSGITS
+829 
-840 EDPVEVVLH
+840 
-849 SPFLG
+849 
-854 VFPPFTASQDTCH
+854 
-867 TQAWAQ
+867 
-873 FRNDDPGWAADYFPV
+873 
-888 WPGPA
+888 
-893 FNELSVVPVGHDP
+893 
-906 ALVTIMLVWGG
+906 
-917 HHRATLTPR
+917 
-926 TMTVAWLTSFVAR
+926 
-939 HINSEVG
+939 
-946 GLSLP
+946 
-951 HGLAVCEYFD
+951 
-961 IPPAAFRFRNGDVVY
+961 
-976 IHDPPADPDEPLEFV
+976 
-991 EPWHLQ
+991 
-997 DGLAAHHA
+997 
-1005 PWAVGFQLMFP
+1005 
-1016 ISVHLLRPEK
+1016 
-1026 PPLLTSIP
+1026 
-1034 AGESWCPEAF
+1034 
-1044 SFSGDFRHQFPG
+1044 
-1056 FWTPVQW
+1056 
-1063 TSARAL
+1063 
-1069 QLMAVNEVAAKVNV
+1069 
-1083 VAATP
+1083 
-1088 EGRLCRSVDRV
+1088 
-1099 VSRASLAAQLKF
+1099 
-1111 CPATVQVGGVPPYAL
+1111 
-1126 EQACEL
+1126 
-1132 RNGDVVF
+1132 
-1139 GEFARGGCA
+1139 
-1148 TASCRLGL
+1148 
-1156 WLGTALAFSQLPVAR
+1156 
-1171 QFLLVLA
+1171 
-1178 VGLFYGSHPASFG
+1178 
-1191 ASALLFMSPAAAM
+1191 
-1204 IPQAPATSVATPD
+1204 
-1217 IPAATV
+1217 
-1223 NRVTLTLANPFAPWQ
+1223 
-1238 RVEVDPSNAF
+1238 
-1248 EEIIADAHHTLTSW
+1248 
-1262 HRGFVESGLVTD
+1262 
-1274 GSHVLVPRPG
+1274 
-1284 GRLTCIL
+1284 
-1291 VTGLGQLLCVVVPSF
+1291 
-1306 LTPRDLTQAL
+1306 
-1316 QLRFGRRVSVH
+1316 
-1327 LSPGLAASTRDTRP
+1327 
-1341 VLALRSGDLIAVR
+1341 
-1354 LFQSDPS
+1354 
-1361 AGPRETPVFLTWGA
+1361 
-1375 AHAASAWHSDFI
+1375 
-1387 VAHASCVLLWSP
+1387 
-1399 SRPARVALLR
+1399 
-1409 HQARWNAAEATVCQ
+1409 
-1423 HEDALGVYRLL
+1423 
-1434 RKPVSAMAIG
+1434 
-1444 GFTPL
+1444 
-1449 QLDCL
+1449 
-1454 AVGCRLGGVAPVVRR
+1454 
-1469 GGSLIVL
+1469 
-1476 TVSCVLPAAFQVQ
+1476 
-1489 GPWSLFEAVGSRH
+1489 
-1502 CGAWATRFFP
+1502 
-1512 VRGAFPFAQVTL
+1512 
-1524 APVAPFGMASV
+1524 MASV

-1579 RAANMHT
+1579 RAANMHM

-1738 GDVLVIAPTAD
+1738 VRAGSTLRDGDVLVIAPTAD
-1749 LVWDPFSSLDDVQPQ
+1749 LVWDPFSIRPPSLDDVQPQ

-1795 PWWLGLALGVVLGSG
+1795 PWWLGLVLGVVLGSG

-1846 LDIVLL
+1846 LDVVLL

-2010 SARTNFIL
+2010 SARINFIL

-2078 NVVIEADGKC
+2078 NVVIEADGRC

-2127 VLRNGDVVSGAPKVA
+2127 VLRNGDIVSGAPKVA

-2148 WVLLAFFLSAR
+2148 WVLLAFFLSTR

-2165 SSLVLLAGLVFGWHH
+2165 SSWVLLAGLVFGWYH

-2197 GQCHVRAARMHDTPY
+2197 GQGHVRAVRMHDTPY
-2212 PVGECHRLWEPSGS
+2212 PIGECHRLWEPSGS
-2226 VSGPFFG
+2226 VSGPFSG
-2233 PVDRPPE
+2233 PVDRPPA

-2351 RSPSGRYWDTFYQAR
+2351 RSPSGRFWETFYQAR
-2366 KFAFWGSPFQIRMPG
+2366 KFAFWGSPFQIRTPG

-2439 SLNPHRA
+2439 SLHPHRA
-2446 HVLPM
+2446 HVLPL

-2476 LGSSAPSPRLLL
+2476 LGSSAPSPRLML
-2488 CLVGLLLAR
+2488 CLAGLLLAR

-2523 TLVLPAVS
+2523 TLVLPTVS
-2531 PVAMPVSAQNLRVVS
+2531 YVAMPVFSQTLRVVS
-2546 PRWPPIAPSRGSF
+2546 PKWPPIAPSRGSF

-2573 WLAAPEPAA
+2573 WLAAPESAGRPFA
-2582 RPVAQTAPVPP
+2582 RTALVPP

-2620 ATPATH
+2620 ATSATH

-2686 GLGKGGWALAVWVS
+2686 GLGKGGWAIAVWVS

-2825 LAGYGTAHDRCAS
+2825 LAGYGTAHDCCAS

-2863 QARLQEGRLCWRSPG
+2863 QACLQEGRLCWRSPG

-3155 NGEVKCIRAAP
+3155 NGEARDHMPIVISVDVSGKSAGKMHPRCPYSADSGAAVAEAVWDALHQSTPGSSAERVQQLCAAHARAIRCLPARPPLQKRQPYLSDVAAG
-3166 TRLTLVPLSL
+3166 LLDTLRDARAE
-3176 KLSGTLFTSPHL
+3176 
-3188 VVVRREF
+3188 VRRLRTLYHRQLCLVAFRAWCRRRVE
-3195 SNFVLP
+3195 SPALP
-3201 TPMRSAAF
+3201 WELHQVRMMMAHFAHVCF
-3209 LPGPL
+3209 
-3214 FKNGNLICLK
+3214 
-3224 LLPAFLKLFVMH
+3224 
-3236 GPRLG
+3236 RLR
-3241 GFAPSITGNS
+3241 AQ
-3251 VWLPFGHGAH
+3251 AH

-3300 KGKAP
+3300 KGAKQKRDVRAASGFDIDEQLQLQFQQQEDGRPVSDAQLSAAFSLWAAEPRGVCLSALPTLLDVEHMCRLQRRGKAP
-3305 GPDHIRNEAE
+3305 GPDHIRNEVWRTHPDRAGRWLWPMWVHLAWGEAE

-3508 HFALKAEDIV
+3508 HFALKAEEIV
-3518 HAASSDALGRPDAS
+3518 HATSSDALGRPDAS

-3680 SLATTLARSERA
+3680 SLATTLARSDRA

-3826 RSHGGPPPKR
+3826 RSHGGPPAKR

-3849 GVTLPSAHAL
+3849 GATLPSAHAL

-3869 VALCTQYTLGTICL
+3869 VALCTQYTLGTTCL

-3898 LLHSPDC
+3898 LLHSPSC

-3956 RCCTDEE
+3956 RCCTEEE

-3968 RTIAPGPSFSEG
+3968 RTIAPGPGFSEG
-3980 TRSSPVVPFRRVGG
+3980 TRSSPVVPFRRAGG

-4003 ASTIPCPE
+4003 ASTISCPE
-4011 VLHSPHAPVASSTGA
+4011 VLRSPLAPVASPTGA
-4026 LDFGSP
+4026 FDFGSP
-4032 TTSVRLS
+4032 TTSVRLPS
-4039 SDDTAAA
+4039 VDTAAA
-4046 SARYQTHPTER
+4046 SAWYQTHPTEG
-4057 FCTVYC
+4057 FCIVYC

-4070 SSFCAPSCRWCA
+4070 SSFCVPSCRWCA

-4090 PPSWARCWKLFLALE
+4090 PPSWGRCWKLFLALE

-4126 PSPSAT
+4126 PSPSAA

-4157 HLLRQIKAGAA
+4157 HLLRQLKAGAA

>member
-1 MLRRPWVVLPV
+1 MCRLHHIDDPGEFRSTLSSPVGTVQHVLFVPVVPTT
-12 LGVLGGHAGKQP
+12 HPNARF
-24 GLGTWS
+24 W
-30 VACFLLHLSPVAAVQ
+30 LLHWGDAAV
-45 IHSEP
+45 
-50 ASPRDAV
+50 V
-57 LSAARAPDRQIA
+57 
-69 APAGAHSHLQSK
+69 
-81 WLLTGDFGDGPL
+81 
-93 WLSLPSPNSVFLI
+93 
-106 TCRLWLPG
+106 TCGHTPFHW
-114 SDVRLEFS
+114 DV
-122 STDRARDVSAEL
+122 VSAH
-134 YRQAIRLGRSQIVAA
+134 IRA
-149 SVGLT
+149 
-154 LEAVHLVSLPSHPE
+154 
-168 AITVLFDLGREVV
+168 LF
-181 CSELP
+181 
-186 FDYSPNQVIT
+186 
-196 AAQEAAS
+196 
-203 SSDIQI
+203 
-209 LKGLAHRLRHGDV
+209 
-222 IRVIVNSEQRTL
+222 
-234 DVSAFTLPPHV
+234 
-245 ASASRWLRESRVVS
+245 
-259 FLHSVEGVLSFEVPR
+259 
-274 SYALDITVLSTL
+274 
-286 LQSVIPGRHVFV
+286 PG
-298 EIPGADALPH
+298 
-308 AAFCVARPGQDCVT
+308 
-322 YRLTDA
+322 
-328 SDPSAAGLF
+328 
-337 LAFAGVFESFPV
+337 
-349 FLDSL
+349 
-354 LYSNRPAAVLLR
+354 
-366 RLQPFGLSVLSWECT
+366 
-381 VIPGRGDWGPLPDR
+381 GPLPDR

-415 PSGAVIQIIIVVAL
+415 PSGAVTQIIIGAL
-429 LWNRPSG
+429 ARIPGDDDPWNPDPLVIDSPFFRHVPSRGPALEPAIRLDGRGNRLADGASQTPLVDQGVQTDLSGNGTGLDHATVSRVHLLSRELSFHTSRLWAGLAEPDAEPVGDSPSV
-436 LTGVVINLLLVTV
+436 L
-449 PVSTMPP
+449 
-456 FPGFIYCPV
+456 
-465 NSLSIR
+465 R
-471 HDCGL
+471 L
-476 SSQSTCAAASAPNV
+476 SSQSACAAASAPNV

-499 GSHKLALPSSVSW
+499 GSRKLALPYSVSW
-512 FLESSDEEGPPPV
+512 VLVGAQLGFRGVALGSFLALATVSDGSIIFPPPDCSDEEQSDEEDPPPV

-530 SDASGAPVPFTTP
+530 SAAAGAPVPFTIP

-587 DEDVIR
+587 DEDVVR

-653 SRGWAGIVLLMPQP
+653 SRGWAGMVLLMPQP

-694 IPCCLPA
+694 LPCCLPA
-701 CVACAALRALHL
+701 CVACAALQALSL
-713 DGQAYDLRPPEVH
+713 DGREYDLRPPEAQA
-726 EETAVVQFRNGD
+726 ETAVVQFRNGD

-747 RQLPSQQDVQAAAAE
+747 RQIPSQQDVQDATAE
-762 TLGRGT
+762 TLGVGT
-768 DAATS
+768 DAAAT
-773 APGTT
+773 
-778 SAAVRA
+778 
-784 AWLWVGLVVTSAR
+784 
-797 SPGVAPAMLAL
+797 
-808 CLWHAEVLGMHRPGG
+808 
-823 FPWGID
+823 
-829 PVNRRFSGITS
+829 
-840 EDPVEVVLH
+840 
-849 SPFLG
+849 
-854 VFPPFTASQDTCH
+854 DTCH
-867 TQAWAQ
+867 TQVWAQ
-873 FRNDDPGWAADYFPV
+873 FRNDDPGWAVDYFPV

-893 FNELSVVPVGHDP
+893 FNELSIVPVGHDP
-906 ALVTIMLVWGG
+906 ALVTIMLIWGG

-939 HINSEVG
+939 HINSEIG

-961 IPPAAFRFRNGDVVY
+961 VPPAAFRFRNGDVVY

-1099 VSRASLAAQLKF
+1099 ASRDSLAAQLRF
-1111 CPATVQVGGVPPYAL
+1111 CPATVLVGGVPSYAM

-1132 RNGDVVF
+1132 RNGDVIF
-1139 GEFARGGCA
+1139 GEFARGDCA
-1148 TASCRLGL
+1148 TASCRLGW
-1156 WLGTALAFSQLPVAR
+1156 WLGTAFALSHLTMAR

-1178 VGLFYGSHPASFG
+1178 VGLMHGGQSSSLG
-1191 ASALLFMSPAAAM
+1191 AGALFLLPSAAAM
-1204 IPQAPATSVATPD
+1204 IQRAPAAPLAAPV

-1248 EEIIADAHHTLTSW
+1248 EDVIADAHHTLTSW
-1262 HRGFVESGLVTD
+1262 HRGFAESGLVSD

-1284 GRLTCIL
+1284 
-1291 VTGLGQLLCVVVPSF
+1291 
-1306 LTPRDLTQAL
+1306 
-1316 QLRFGRRVSVH
+1316 
-1327 LSPGLAASTRDTRP
+1327 
-1341 VLALRSGDLIAVR
+1341 DLIAVR
-1354 LFQSDPS
+1354 PFQSDPS

-1375 AHAASAWHSDFI
+1375 AHA
-1387 VAHASCVLLWSP
+1387 
-1399 SRPARVALLR
+1399 
-1409 HQARWNAAEATVCQ
+1409 TVCQ
-1423 HEDALGVYRLL
+1423 HEEALGVHRWAPCHGVSRLTEAL
-1434 RKPVSAMAIG
+1434 HMTFTFKGFPSAPPPVRLQRKPVYATVIG
-1444 GFTPL
+1444 GFIPL

-1454 AVGCRLGGVAPVVRR
+1454 GCHLGGVAPV
-1469 GGSLIVL
+1469 I
-1476 TVSCVLPAAFQVQ
+1476 
-1489 GPWSLFEAVGSRH
+1489 
-1502 CGAWATRFFP
+1502 
-1512 VRGAFPFAQVTL
+1512 
-1524 APVAPFGMASV
+1524 
-1535 VFHTLSG
+1535 G
-1542 TAVALASVDASL
+1542 TALTAIFLRESISAVVNLMSYRL
-1554 EDIQRLAA
+1554 ERISFCPIGRTMDIQRLAA
-1562 RLIPCT
+1562 RLIPST
-1568 RFWVVIPPPSI
+1568 RFWVVIPPPSL
-1579 RAANMHT
+1579 RAAHMHT

-1601 SSQPGSTRF
+1601 STQPGSTRF

-1638 VTLWTTSNRFGQ
+1638 VTLWTTSSRFGQ

-1738 GDVLVIAPTAD
+1738 VRAGGTLRDGDVLVIAPNAD
-1749 LVWDPFSSLDDVQPQ
+1749 LVWDPFSIRPPSLDDAQPQ
-1764 SAQHT
+1764 SAPHT

-1782 ALLGFLAVSVGRA
+1782 VLLGVLAVSVGRA
-1795 PWWLGLALGVVLGSG
+1795 PWWLGLALGAVLGSS

-1816 LPDPPIRVGLYPWRA
+1816 LLDPPIRVGLYPWRA
-1831 RPGEGDLLDLSVRPE
+1831 RPGEGDLLDLSDRPE

-1867 AAITELHTL
+1867 ATITELNTL
-1876 TQACEPAWGADAVPV
+1876 TQACEPAWGADVMPV

-1909 SLVCLAVSSL
+1909 RLVCLAVSSL
-1919 DRHFSVLIPC
+1919 
-1929 SSTLSWLGEALRF
+1929 
-1942 LQPLQA
+1942 A

-1961 PPDGVIRWRSGDL
+1961 PPDGVIIG
-1974 VVALPPAAFEPT
+1974 V
-1986 YQPPCFH
+1986 
-1993 TDAQVRHCA
+1993 QVRHCA

-2010 SARTNFIL
+2010 SVRINFIL
-2018 WRPGVRATRGHAP
+2018 WRPGVRAIRGHAP

-2093 TAVTDAW
+2093 TAATDAW
-2100 QLWTDVPSIPTQP
+2100 QLWNDVPSISTQP

-2127 VLRNGDVVSGAPKVA
+2127 VLRNGDVVSGAPQVA
-2142 PLSGGV
+2142 SPSGGV
-2148 WVLLAFFLSAR
+2148 RVLLVFFLSAR

-2165 SSLVLLAGLVFGWHH
+2165 SSLVLIAGLFFGWHH
-2180 EAVGAR
+2180 EAAGAR
-2186 HLSITVGLAAA
+2186 HLTIAVGLAAT
-2197 GQCHVRAARMHDTPY
+2197 GQSHVGAVRTHDTPY
-2212 PVGECHRLWEPSGS
+2212 PAGECHRLWEPSGS

-2295 HAADLIRAC
+2295 HAADLTRAC

-2327 FTPTLFLRS
+2327 FTPTLFLWS

-2341 LACAGWVPRL
+2341 LACAGWAPRL

-2402 VWDPEHCTFRPS
+2402 VWDPVHCTFRPS

-2439 SLNPHRA
+2439 SLNPHCA
-2446 HVLPM
+2446 HVLPT
-2451 QPPLRLLEVSRYSTR
+2451 QPPLRLLEVSRYSTQ

-2476 LGSSAPSPRLLL
+2476 FGSSAPSPRLLL

-2497 NALPLWPSGGAL
+2497 NALSLWPSGGAL
-2509 LFAGASFGAFPFSG
+2509 LLAGASFGAFPFSD
-2523 TLVLPAVS
+2523 TLVFPGVA
-2531 PVAMPVSAQNLRVVS
+2531 PVALPVTVQNLRVGS
-2546 PRWPPIAPSRGSF
+2546 HMWPQIAASRGCF
-2559 TVVGGPRRGGALPF
+2559 TADGGPRRRGALPF

-2582 RPVAQTAPVPP
+2582 RSGAQTAPVPP

-2599 LDCYGRAWGAPADDR
+2599 LECYGRAWGAPADDR
-2614 DFDGSP
+2614 DSDAVHE
-2620 ATPATH
+2620 ATPAAH

-2655 SLASLLHQGWCR
+2655 SLAPLLHQGWCR

-2686 GLGKGGWALAVWVS
+2686 GLCRGGWALAVWVS

-2730 LRSYLGELSAL
+2730 IRSYLGELSAL

-2753 NMQLLTGN
+2753 NMQLLTGH
-2761 APARITLAV
+2761 APARVTLAV

-2811 PGHTGNLVN
+2811 PGHTGSLVN

-2825 LAGYGTAHDRCAS
+2825 LAGYGTVHDRCAS

-2863 QARLQEGRLCWRSPG
+2863 QARLEEGRLCWRSLG
-2878 WVDCPRTSIQ
+2878 WVDCPHTSMQ
-2888 EPPQIQP
+2888 VPPPIQP
-2895 QVRQDDEQVKPLR
+2895 HVRQDDKQVKPLR

-2920 IKDVDVSF
+2920 MKDVDVSF

-2943 QLRAL
+2943 QLRTL

-2997 SLDDFRIRFASPKI
+2997 SLDDFRIRFASPRI

-3034 RPDAEIRRFWHDLKT
+3034 RPDADIRRFWHDLRT

-3069 FTGRDEEETL
+3069 FIGHDEEETL

-3142 VSQYRQFPEFDIL
+3142 VSEYRQFPEFDIL
-3155 NGEVKCIRAAP
+3155 NGEARDHMPIV
-3166 TRLTLVPLSL
+3166 TTVDV
-3176 KLSGTLFTSPHL
+3176 SGKSAGKMHPRCPYSADSGASVAEAVWDALHQSPPGSSAERVQQLCDAHDHA
-3188 VVVRREF
+3188 VRR
-3195 SNFVLP
+3195 
-3201 TPMRSAAF
+3201 
-3209 LPGPL
+3209 
-3214 FKNGNLICLK
+3214 
-3224 LLPAFLKLFVMH
+3224 LPARPPLQKRQPYLSEVAA
-3236 GPRLG
+3236 GLLETLRDARAEVRRLQTLYHRQLCLVAFRAWCRRRVESPALPWELHQVRMMLAH
-3241 GFAPSITGNS
+3241 FAH
-3251 VWLPFGHGAH
+3251 VCFRLRAQAH

-3300 KGKAP
+3300 KGAKQKRDVRAASGFDIDEQLQLQFQQQEDGRPVSDAQLSAAFSLWAAAPRGVCLSALPTLLDVEHMCRLQRRGKAP
-3305 GPDHIRNEAE
+3305 GPDHIRNEVWRTHPDRAGRWLWPMWVHLAWGEAE

-3452 GVPADQIALL
+3452 GVPADQVALL

-3705 QLVGSW
+3705 QIVGSW

-3789 TGEPTLLCVRRH
+3789 TGEPTLLCVRRR

-3883 WCMVEFHNAA
+3883 WCLVEFHNAA

-3956 RCCTDEE
+3956 RCWTEEE
-3963 LAAEL
+3963 LSAEL
-3968 RTIAPGPSFSEG
+3968 RTVAPGPSFSEG

-3994 YSTLPPGEE
+3994 SSTLAPGDVV
-4003 ASTIPCPE
+4003 STVPCPV
-4011 VLHSPHAPVASSTGA
+4011 VLHSPHDPVALSTGA

-4032 TTSVRLS
+4032 TSSVRPPLA
-4039 SDDTAAA
+4039 DTAVAF
-4046 SARYQTHPTER
+4046 ARYQTHPADR
-4057 FCTVYC
+4057 FCIVYC

-4070 SSFCAPSCRWCA
+4070 SSLCVPSCRWCA

-4090 PPSWARCWKLFLALE
+4090 PQSWARCWKLFLALD
-4105 SLHPWAAETWRLSA
+4105 SQHPWSAETWRLTA

-4126 PSPSAT
+4126 PSPGAT
-4132 LGCLTCFE
+4132 LGCLTCFD

-4145 RILFLRR
+4145 RVLFLRR
-4152 LLTCL
+4152 MLTCL
-4157 HLLRQIKAGAA
+4157 HLLRQIKVGAA
-4168 LWCAVPLPGAF
+4168 LWCAVPLPSAF
-4179 WELLRRVVPHA
+4179 WELLRRVVPLA

-4198 LGFGTVVSLPAVAPR
+4198 LGFGTVISLPAVAPR
-4213 ALSSLASGWLSL
+4213 ALTSLASGWLSL